1 MTDPTLPG
9 GAAVWREQ
17 LYTVGDQ
24 REFRGLLAEVPSSM
38 GLTLDQVAI
47 KAAEKGGLP
56 LPKGTVATTLGRDK
70 LPKAEFVQQL
80 VRVCE
85 VEEADQALWLQVWQA
100 VADGRAPIGQPQ
112 DAVPPQDSPPE
123 DEGGSGSGED
133 ADSGAAAP
141 RSWARLPG
149 IVRDRLSRGVP
160 RRWLVALTAAAL
172 VAPAVGGGVWWYS
185 AHCGTTNPALR
196 TVLGGECSG
205 VTDGSDGHGVFGPGL
220 QKALAAI
227 DAENRVVMEEGGYV
241 TVALMAPL
249 TRSDKSLTSDR
260 AAHQVEG
267 AYIAQHEANKDKAY
281 PKIRL
286 VLANMGSN
294 ESNWPAVVEEL
305 KAMTGGDDR
314 LVAVTGMGLS
324 QQESIDA
331 ARSLSQA
338 HIPMVGDVITAD
350 GFDKSGAIDRGA
362 QIPGLVRVAPNVST
376 QIKALAQEL
385 GKRPEVKAGAL
396 VSAPETPD
404 GHPDFYTQSME
415 AAFRNPQMGL
425 LPYLEAGGLSFN
437 FTVQQGAE
445 GSSLGTIANNLC
457 GTPKT
462 DVVFYAGR
470 ATYLEMFIAKL
481 HDRPCRTT
489 PITVVTGS
497 DAATVNFE
505 IEGLNDPG
513 APISVL
519 YVPLADPEQLA
530 DSANP
535 DQTLY
540 KDFATEFT
548 TPHHGQEFD
557 KTHLASGWAVM
568 AHDALLTARLAI
580 RNATGTS
587 QTPPNVRAVADQL
600 YLFDSLNVVTGA
612 GGVFRIDPQ
621 SGNRKGDHDPKAVR
635 KGTHRP

>member
-1 MTDPTLPG
+1 MTDLTLPG
-9 GAAVWREQ
+9 GAAVWREP

-24 REFRGLLAEVPSSM
+24 REFRGLLAGVPNSM
-38 GLTLDQVAI
+38 GLTLDQVASE
-47 KAAEKGGLP
+47 AARMGGLA
-56 LPKGTVATTLGRDK
+56 LPKATVAATLSRDK
-70 LPKAEFVQQL
+70 LPRLDFVQQL
-80 VRVCE
+80 VRVCK
-85 VEEADQALWLQVWQA
+85 VDDADRALWLRVWQA
-100 VADGRAPIGQPQ
+100 LADGVAPIGQPE
-112 DAVPPQDSPPE
+112 DERLPE
-123 DEGGSGSGED
+123 DSVLEQTNRSRVTED
-133 ADSGAAAP
+133 GDSVAAAP
-141 RSWARLPG
+141 RGWARLPG
-149 IVRDRLSRGVP
+149 IARDRLSRVP
-160 RRWLVALTAAAL
+160 RRWLVTLTAAAL

-196 TVLGGECSG
+196 TVLAGECSG
-205 VTDGSDGHGVFGPGL
+205 VTDGSDGHGIFGPGL

-227 DAENRVVMEEGGYV
+227 DAENRAVVEEGGYV

-249 TRSDKSLTSDR
+249 TKSDKSLTSDR
-260 AAHQVEG
+260 AVHQVEG
-267 AYIAQHEANKDKAY
+267 AFIAQHEANKDKAY

-294 ESNWPAVVEEL
+294 ESNWSAVVEEL
-305 KAMTGGDDR
+305 KTMTGGDDR

-331 ARSLSQA
+331 ARALSQA
-338 HIPMVGDVITAD
+338 DIPMVGDVITAD
-350 GFDKSGAIDRGA
+350 GFDKSGAIDGGA
-362 QIPGLVRVAPNVST
+362 EIPGLVRVAPNVST

-385 GKRPEVKAGAL
+385 AKHAEMKAGAV

-404 GHPDFYTQSME
+404 GNPDFYTQSME
-415 AAFRNPQMGL
+415 AAFRSPQMGL
-425 LPYLEAGGLSFN
+425 QPYLETGGLSFR

-445 GSSLGTIANNLC
+445 ESSLGTIANNLC

-470 ATYLEMFIAKL
+470 ATYLELFIAKL
-481 HDRPCRTT
+481 HERPCRTH

-497 DAATVNFE
+497 DAATVNFK
-505 IEGLNDPG
+505 IDGLNDPG
-513 APISVL
+513 APVSVL
-519 YVPLADPEQLA
+519 YVPLADPHQLA

-540 KDFATEFT
+540 KNFATEFT
-548 TPHHGQEFD
+548 TAHHGQEFD
-557 KTHLASGWAVM
+557 EVHLASGWAVM

-587 QTPPNVRAVADQL
+587 QTPPTLRAVGDQL

-612 GGVFRIDPQ
+612 GGVFRIDPE
-621 SGNRKGDHDPKAVR
+621 SGNRKGSHDPKVVR
-635 KGTHRP
+635 RGTHLP

>member
-1 MTDPTLPG
+1 MTGL
-9 GAAVWREQ
+9 GAAVWREK
-17 LYTVGDQ
+17 LYTISTDK
-24 REFRGLLAEVPSSM
+24 EFRGLLAGVPRSM
-38 GLTLDQVAI
+38 GLTLDQVAV

-56 LPKGTVATTLGRDK
+56 LPKGTVATTLSRDK

-80 VRVCE
+80 LRVCE
-85 VEEADQALWLQVWQA
+85 VEEADRTLWLRVWQA
-100 VADGRAPIGQPQ
+100 VADGVAPIGR
-112 DAVPPQDSPPE
+112 PE
-123 DEGGSGSGED
+123 DVAPLKDPVPGRTDHSPVAED
-133 ADSGAAAP
+133 ADSAAEPP
-141 RSWARLPG
+141 RGWARLPG
-149 IVRDRLSRGVP
+149 IARDRLSRTP
-160 RRWLVALTAAAL
+160 RRWLVTLTAAAL
-172 VAPAVGGGVWWYS
+172 VAPALGGGVWWYS

-196 TVLGGECSG
+196 TVPAGECSG
-205 VTDGSDGHGVFGPGL
+205 VTDGSDGHGIFGPGL

-227 DAENRVVMEEGGYV
+227 DAENQAVVEEGGYV

-249 TRSDKSLTSDR
+249 TKSDKSLTSDR
-260 AAHQVEG
+260 AVHQVEG
-267 AYIAQHEANKDKAY
+267 AYIAQHEANKDKAH
-281 PKIRL
+281 PRIRL

-305 KAMTGGDDR
+305 KAMARGDDR

-331 ARSLSQA
+331 ARSLSRA
-338 HIPMVGDVITAD
+338 DIPMVGDVITAD
-350 GFDKSGAIDRGA
+350 GFDKSGAIDGGA
-362 QIPGLVRVAPNVST
+362 EIPGLVRVAPNVST
-376 QIKALAQEL
+376 QVKALAQEL
-385 GKRPEVKAGAL
+385 AKHAETKAGAV

-415 AAFRNPQMGL
+415 AAFRSPQMGL
-425 LPYLEAGGLSFN
+425 QPYLETGGLSFK

-445 GSSLGTIANNLC
+445 ESSLGTIANNLC

-481 HDRPCRTT
+481 HDRPCRTH

-497 DAATVNFE
+497 DAATVNFT

-519 YVPLADPEQLA
+519 YVPLADPHQLA

-540 KDFATEFT
+540 KNFAAEFT
-548 TPHHGQEFD
+548 TAHHGQEFD
-557 KTHLASGWAVM
+557 EAHLASGWAVM

-580 RNATGTS
+580 RKATGAS
-587 QTPPNVRAVADQL
+587 QTPPTVRAVADQL

-621 SGNRKGDHDPKAVR
+621 SGNRKSGHDPKVVR
-635 KGTHRP
+635 NGTHHP